1 MKSELIVGD
10 ASRVYHSVLPHLLAS
25 LWTDVRNAQT
35 CAWMVTGVLLA
46 RSSTPSDWVA
56 GVLSKA
62 QQAQSTERRFAR
74 WLNNEAIDPVGIYGP
89 LVLRSLKSWG
99 KSRLVLALDTSVL
112 FEGWCWICVVII
124 YRGRAVPLSWRVIE
138 HPSAQVS
145 FTELA
150 PLLADVQGML
160 EAQGVQDILLLADRG
175 FADTTLMSW
184 LKAAGWNYRIRI
196 KANLKLY
203 APKGKLWCKV
213 GEVALKPGEAKFYQ
227 GVYLT
232 EAQFGPVHVAF
243 AQPHDADDAWQV
255 VSSEPTSLTT
265 FEEYGWR
272 FNIEEFFLDDKSG
285 AFQLEDSHL
294 RDAGKLERLLLV
306 LALSLLM
313 LVSQGTQIVAQGI
326 RRTVDP
332 HWQRG
337 LSYLKIGWRSLNYAL
352 SRGLDLL
359 TSLELLPGP
368 DPEKIPPRKG
378 DTRAGVFKLDTFWN
392 LAFRPRL

>member
-1 MKSELIVGD
+1 MGP
-10 ASRVYHSVLPHLLAS
+10 R
-25 LWTDVRNAQT
+25 R
-35 CAWMVTGVLLA
+35 WMVTGVLLGH
-46 RSSTPSDWVA
+46 SSRPSDWVA

-89 LVLRSLKSWG
+89 LILRSLKEWG

-112 FEGWCWICVVII
+112 FEGWCWICLVVI
-124 YRGRAVPLSWRVIE
+124 YRGRAVPLVWRVIE

-145 FTELA
+145 FAQLA
-150 PLLADVQGML
+150 PLLADARGML
-160 EAQGVQDILLLADRG
+160 EALGLWDVVLLADRG

-213 GEVALKPGEAKFYQ
+213 GEVALGPGEAKFYQ
-227 GVYLT
+227 GVYRT
-232 EAQFGPVHVAF
+232 EAQFGPVHVTF

-294 RDAGKLERLLLV
+294 RDAGKLERLILV

-313 LVSQGTQIVAQGI
+313 LVSQGTYTTIQGL
-326 RRTVDP
+326 RRSVDP

-352 SRGLDLL
+352 SRGLALL
-359 TSLELLPGP
+359 CSLELHSGP
-368 DPEKIPPRKG
+368 DPDKIPPRKG
-378 DTRAGVFKLDTFWN
+378 DPRAGVFKLDTFET
-392 LAFRPRL
+392 PVKVC